1 MSGQLRRVK
10 WVTRDMV
17 QNSRST
23 LFVFGDNMERC
34 GLGGQA
40 GAMRGEPNAI
50 GVPTKRAPG
59 SAPDDFFR
67 DTDLQDLAVR
77 AAILGAFAVVNESL
91 DAGRDVVIPT
101 DGLGSGLSELPTR
114 APLIYAFIED
124 LIAQAAKRAS
134 WQTR

>member
-1 MSGQLRRVK
+1 MSGQLHRVK
-10 WVTRDMV
+10 WITRKMV
-17 QNSRST
+17 QVRHT
-23 LFVFGDNMERC
+23 TVFVFGDNMERC

-50 GVPTKRAPG
+50 GVPTKWSPG

-67 DTDLQDLAVR
+67 DVDLKDLAVR
-77 AAILGAFAVVNESL
+77 AAILGAFAVINESL

-114 APLIYAFIED
+114 APLIYAFIEE
-124 LIAQAAKRAS
+124 LIAGAAKRARS
-134 WQTR
+134 